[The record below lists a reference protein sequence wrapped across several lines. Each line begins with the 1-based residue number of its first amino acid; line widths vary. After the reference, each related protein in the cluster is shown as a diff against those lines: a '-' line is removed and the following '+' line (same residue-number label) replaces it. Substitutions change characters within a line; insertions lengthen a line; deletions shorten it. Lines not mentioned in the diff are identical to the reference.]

1 MTFITKTFNWAN
13 RSIKID
19 AEQFLENRVSHS
31 KFRAAGPFPITV
43 NSDTN
48 EFFTD
53 INRMFQVLQNDNFGE
68 VAISDMLLKICSE
81 HIGKYGRLV
90 DVDIETYLDESLIIY
105 DAINFS
111 LNNNYLTEIIGLQI
125 RDRLKEKI
133 ILNCFDSIWI
143 NKADFGI
150 PNLVKLSDAVAE
162 FNKNKS

>member
-1 MTFITKTFNWAN
+1 MTKVSKTFIWAD
-13 RSIKID
+13 RSIKIEV
-19 AEQFLENRVSHS
+19 EQFLENRVSHS
-31 KFRAAGPFPITV
+31 KFRAAGPFPLTV

-53 INRMFQVLQNDNFGE
+53 IHRMFQFLQNDNFGE
-68 VAISDMLLKICSE
+68 VTISNMLLKICNE

-111 LNNNYLTEIIGLQI
+111 FKNNYLTENIGLQI
-125 RDRLKEKI
+125 RDRLKDNI
-133 ILNCFDSIWI
+133 ILNCFDFIWI

-150 PNLVKLSDAVAE
+150 PILVKLSDAVAE

>member
-1 MTFITKTFNWAN
+1 MTFISKTFIWAN
-13 RSIKID
+13 RSIKIEV
-19 AEQFLENRVSHS
+19 EQFLENRVSHS
-31 KFRAAGPFPITV
+31 KFRSAGPFPITV

-53 INRMFQVLQNDNFGE
+53 IHKMFQVLQNENFSE
-68 VAISDMLLKICSE
+68 DAISNMLLNICNE

-90 DVDIETYLDESLIIY
+90 DVDIETYLDESLIIF
-105 DAINFS
+105 DAIYFS
-111 LNNNYLTEIIGLQI
+111 LNNNSLNENIGLQI
-125 RDRLKEKI
+125 RDRLKDKI

-143 NKADFGI
+143 NKTDFGV